1 MRTFKRSG
9 GASASRR
16 IYLLAALAFLNLHH
30 VSEFL
35 YFKY

>member
-1 MRTFKRSG
+1 VFVG
-9 GASASRR
+9 
-16 IYLLAALAFLNLHH
+16 LLAALAVLNLHH